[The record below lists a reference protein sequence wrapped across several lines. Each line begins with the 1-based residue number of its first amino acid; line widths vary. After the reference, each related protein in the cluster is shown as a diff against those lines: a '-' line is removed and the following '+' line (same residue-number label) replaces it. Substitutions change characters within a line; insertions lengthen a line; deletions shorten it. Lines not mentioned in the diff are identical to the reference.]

1 MAEDDLDALFGA
13 FDGDDEDNNAAVEVP
28 KVAAK
33 SESDDEGKSS
43 DDDEKQTS
51 KKRKTEDNDDS
62 DEEMDDTTKSK
73 DDNKQSTK
81 DQPKAKAVSTMY
93 ADVFSSMQHAVGHT
107 QKKTVNGTN
116 NSNDKDT
123 KSNTDATNTDNTTNA
138 NDDDR
143 EVSTGTSH
151 DKSIRS
157 YSAIPDGPNIK
168 TTTNKE
174 DEDSSTLSTRPPAKT
189 YPFTLDPFQQTA
201 ISYVEK
207 NESVLV
213 AAHTSAGKT
222 VVAEYAIAKSLR
234 DGQRVVYT
242 SPIKALS
249 NLIVQQF
256 RISP

>member
-1 MAEDDLDALFGA
+1 M
-13 FDGDDEDNNAAVEVP
+13 P
-28 KVAAK
+28 KEVAAK
-33 SESDDEGKSS
+33 SESDDHEGESS

-51 KKRKTEDNDDS
+51 KKRKTDDGDS
-62 DEEMDDTTKSK
+62 DEEMDNTTTAT
-73 DDNKQSTK
+73 KQPKT

-107 QKKTVNGTN
+107 QKKAAVDGTN
-116 NSNDKDT
+116 NSSDKDT
-123 KSNTDATNTDNTTNA
+123 KNNTDAINTDNTTNA
-138 NDDDR
+138 NDDNR

-174 DEDSSTLSTRPPAKT
+174 EEGDEDSTLSTRPPAKT

-201 ISYVEK
+201 INYVEK

-222 VVAEYAIAKSLR
+222 VHR
-234 DGQRVVYT
+234 
-242 SPIKALS
+242 
-249 NLIVQQF
+249 
-256 RISP
+256 